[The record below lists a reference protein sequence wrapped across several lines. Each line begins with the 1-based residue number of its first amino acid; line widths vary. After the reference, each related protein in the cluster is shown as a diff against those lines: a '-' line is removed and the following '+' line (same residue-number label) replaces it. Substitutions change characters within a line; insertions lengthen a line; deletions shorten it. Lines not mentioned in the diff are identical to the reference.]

1 MRLSD
6 QPEYRVAI
14 PASHSGDFA
23 TARANLETLVSRARS
38 EGDIQTAS
46 YLLQVLGDVEAR
58 AGNIEL
64 AHSLHKEGLALDPG
78 SPLPLLHYAKGL
90 LRAFKRPDLA
100 LSRLAEAEALLTSGN
115 WRPGESEMS
124 RDWYETEFNEL
135 RNEIVRQKP

>member
-1 MRLSD
+1 
-6 QPEYRVAI
+6 
-14 PASHSGDFA
+14 
-23 TARANLETLVSRARS
+23 
-38 EGDIQTAS
+38 
-46 YLLQVLGDVEAR
+46 
-58 AGNIEL
+58 
-64 AHSLHKEGLALDPG
+64 LHKEGLALDPG